1 MEICQPK
8 PVLTSSCLDSL
19 CSPGPPTNGLFR
31 TSWFSPSFWSD
42 HYPAV
47 EPFPGPRPS
56 WTLRRAQSSIWT
68 REIQEVGYEIRTR

>member
-8 PVLTSSCLDSL
+8 PVLTSSCVDSL

-42 HYPAV
+42 HYPVV

-56 WTLRRAQSSIWT
+56 WTLRSGSGFLTGWFRCSCFPDP
-68 REIQEVGYEIRTR
+68 E